1 MPTADY
7 VTLLVVQSIFGVDL
21 ETAQTEQF
29 QSTASAAV
37 GHAIDVPAKQ
47 VDVVA
52 AVAGDDNTIE
62 VLLLATKANISP
74 KTLGDDLKDPNTQI
88 AIW

>member
-1 MPTADY
+1 MPTADF

-21 ETAQTEQF
+21 DTAQTTQF
-29 QSTASAAV
+29 QSTVSAAV

-52 AVAGDDNTIE
+52 AVAGDNDTVE

-74 KTLGDDLKDPNTQI
+74 KTLGEELKDPDVQV